1 MIRLE
6 ETRPRR
12 RPNLT
17 PMIDVVLLLLVFF
30 MMVSRFGGVQG
41 VPLALAAP
49 GGQVDWSGPPR
60 LVDVLPQGVLLNGVP
75 VAAEALAT
83 ALAPLMAAPT
93 DAEAHLKS
101 RPTDGYSWIS
111 DDGSRRMHLDYCFI
125 SGGLTG
131 RLKACQVDNSARGS
145 DHFPVWVEL
154 AEA

>member
-1 MIRLE
+1 MRIAMPPRKARRL
-6 ETRPRR
+6 
-12 RPNLT
+12 NLT

-93 DAEAHLKS
+93 DAVIL
-101 RPTDGYSWIS
+101 RPRDGAPVQRVVAVI
-111 DDGSRRMHLDYCFI
+111 DGLRAA
-125 SGGLTG
+125 GLT
-131 RLKACQVDNSARGS
+131 RIVLAR
-145 DHFPVWVEL
+145 
-154 AEA
+154 

>member
-1 MIRLE
+1 MRIVMPPRKARRL
-6 ETRPRR
+6 
-12 RPNLT
+12 NLT

-93 DAEAHLKS
+93 DAVIL
-101 RPTDGYSWIS
+101 RPRDGAPVQRVVAVI
-111 DDGSRRMHLDYCFI
+111 DGLRAA
-125 SGGLTG
+125 GLT
-131 RLKACQVDNSARGS
+131 RIVLAR
-145 DHFPVWVEL
+145 
-154 AEA
+154 

>member
-1 MIRLE
+1 MRIAMPPRKARRL
-6 ETRPRR
+6 
-12 RPNLT
+12 NLT

-49 GGQVDWSGPPR
+49 GGQVNWSGPPR

-93 DAEAHLKS
+93 DAVIL
-101 RPTDGYSWIS
+101 RPRDGAPVQHVVAVI
-111 DDGSRRMHLDYCFI
+111 DGLRAA
-125 SGGLTG
+125 GLT
-131 RLKACQVDNSARGS
+131 RIVLAR
-145 DHFPVWVEL
+145 
-154 AEA
+154 

>member
-1 MIRLE
+1 MRIAMPPRKARRL
-6 ETRPRR
+6 
-12 RPNLT
+12 NLT

-49 GGQVDWSGPPR
+49 GGQVNWSGPPR

-93 DAEAHLKS
+93 DAVIL
-101 RPTDGYSWIS
+101 RPRDGAPVQRVVAVI
-111 DDGSRRMHLDYCFI
+111 DGLRAA
-125 SGGLTG
+125 GLT
-131 RLKACQVDNSARGS
+131 RIVLAR
-145 DHFPVWVEL
+145 
-154 AEA
+154 

>member
-1 MIRLE
+1 MRIAMPPRKARRL
-6 ETRPRR
+6 
-12 RPNLT
+12 NLT

-75 VAAEALAT
+75 VAAEALVN

-93 DAEAHLKS
+93 DAVIL
-101 RPTDGYSWIS
+101 RPRDGAPVQRVVAVI
-111 DDGSRRMHLDYCFI
+111 DGLRAA
-125 SGGLTG
+125 GLT
-131 RLKACQVDNSARGS
+131 RIVLAR
-145 DHFPVWVEL
+145 
-154 AEA
+154 

>member
-1 MIRLE
+1 MRIAMPPRKARRL
-6 ETRPRR
+6 
-12 RPNLT
+12 NLT

-49 GGQVDWSGPPR
+49 GGQVTWSGPPR

-93 DAEAHLKS
+93 DAVIL
-101 RPTDGYSWIS
+101 RPRDGVPVQRVVAVI
-111 DDGSRRMHLDYCFI
+111 DGLRAA
-125 SGGLTG
+125 GLT
-131 RLKACQVDNSARGS
+131 RIVLAR
-145 DHFPVWVEL
+145 
-154 AEA
+154 